1 VALRPPT
8 PPSVTSLVC
17 KGCGAPLEIRA
28 PGRSIVVACGS
39 CGAVLDAQDPDAR
52 LIARYEARDTIA
64 PSIPLG
70 TRGRLKGEM
79 WEVVGYQVRR
89 TIADTPYTWF
99 EHLLHNPTHGFRWLV
114 EAGGHFTLAKTAS
127 GVPDTIVEREAT
139 YLGDRYRHFQT
150 ARARTVHVVGEFPWI
165 VKAGD
170 TVVVDDFVHPPLMLS
185 RERTGDETTWSA
197 GEYMTG
203 ETVWKAFGLKGSP
216 PTPVGVG
223 AAQPSPYNPRSGTM
237 LMLLLVFIAAAVL
250 IHIAFAVLSQ
260 QKLVLDQAWQFNPS
274 APATASAMTEPFVLE
289 GRTSNVVAEIST
301 TLEQGWGYF
310 TLTLVDEETEASR
323 TFGREVSYYFGR
335 DSDGSWTEGAPW
347 DRAWLPSVPAGRY
360 VLIVE
365 PEGPQPFNYRVR
377 LTRDVPRPLFVW
389 LAIGALILPPLVFWW
404 RQFRFEA
411 RRWEESDYP
420 ASGEA
425 AGVPHEKRVKQ
436 DK

>member
-1 VALRPPT
+1 VALRPST
-8 PPSVTSLVC
+8 PLSVKSLVC

-28 PGRSIVVACGS
+28 PGRSIVVACGA

-52 LIARYEARDTIA
+52 LIAQYETKGTIA
-64 PSIPLG
+64 PAIPLG
-70 TRGRLKGEM
+70 TRGRLKGEV

-99 EHLLHNPTHGFRWLV
+99 EHLLHNPTQGFRWLV
-114 EAGGHFTLAKTAS
+114 EASGHFMLAKTAS
-127 GVPDTIVEREAT
+127 AVPSTIVEREAT

-150 ARARTVHVVGEFPWI
+150 SRAQTVHVLGEFPWI

-170 TVVVDDFVHPPLMLS
+170 TVLVDDWVHPPLMLS
-185 RERTGDETTWSA
+185 RERTGEETTWSVS
-197 GEYMTG
+197 EYLPG
-203 ETVWKAFGLKGSP
+203 ETVWKGFGLKGSP
-216 PTPVGVG
+216 PSPVGVG
-223 AAQPSPYNPRSGTM
+223 AAQPSPYKPRSGTM
-237 LMLLLVFIAAAVL
+237 LSLLLAFIAAAVL

-260 QKLVLDQAWQFNPS
+260 QKLVLDQAWQFHPN
-274 APATASAMTEPFVLE
+274 APATSSVMTEPFVLE
-289 GRTSNVVAEIST
+289 GRTSNLMAEIST
-301 TLEQGWGYF
+301 TVSQSWGYF
-310 TLTLVDEETEASR
+310 TLTLVDDDTDASR

-377 LTRDVPRPLFVW
+377 LTRDVPRPTFVW
-389 LAIGALILPPLVFWW
+389 LAIGALLLPPLIFWW

-411 RRWEESDYP
+411 RRWEESDHP
-420 ASGEA
+420 MSGQDA
-425 AGVPHEKRVKQ
+425 TVPHDKRVKQ